1 VLDAP
6 PTESE
11 KTSWAYVAI
20 GVLVVYATIPV
31 ARALRDAVDAKIGRE
46 AFLYLAALLVLIT
59 GIAAFLNLRKRDLP
73 MDAYLWLFGIIG
85 VFGIYIYQL
94 REIPE
99 EAIHI
104 AEFGG
109 LGLLVYRAL
118 SHRMRDHGIYIAAM
132 LIVGIIGIVDE
143 YIQWVVPTR
152 QFDFRDI
159 RTNFIS
165 GVLVQVAIM
174 TGLRP
179 SIIEGFPRARS
190 MSRLCF
196 VAAAGL
202 TLLAIGFQNTPER
215 VSWYAAR
222 HPALLFLM
230 DSESLMAE
238 YGYRYRD
245 RDTGVFRSRFTLEE
259 LDQLE
264 QQRGTEVAH
273 ILDRYIRAEGYRAF
287 LADHSVIRDPYAHE
301 AGVHLFRREYYID
314 RAREGSD
321 RQAEYYNITYRE
333 NQILKIYFGQ
343 SIGQSIHRW
352 NDATEQE
359 VVNHADK
366 SLAYDSAVSANLITR
381 MNVWQVLLVFA
392 TVIIALL
399 GAGWRLNKVHRTG
412 NPA

>member
-1 VLDAP
+1 
-6 PTESE
+6 
-11 KTSWAYVAI
+11 
-20 GVLVVYATIPV
+20 
-31 ARALRDAVDAKIGRE
+31 
-46 AFLYLAALLVLIT
+46 
-59 GIAAFLNLRKRDLP
+59 
-73 MDAYLWLFGIIG
+73 
-85 VFGIYIYQL
+85 
-94 REIPE
+94 
-99 EAIHI
+99 
-104 AEFGG
+104 
-109 LGLLVYRAL
+109 
-118 SHRMRDHGIYIAAM
+118 
-132 LIVGIIGIVDE
+132 
-143 YIQWVVPTR
+143 
-152 QFDFRDI
+152 
-159 RTNFIS
+159 
-165 GVLVQVAIM
+165 
-174 TGLRP
+174 
-179 SIIEGFPRARS
+179 
-190 MSRLCF
+190 
-196 VAAAGL
+196 
-202 TLLAIGFQNTPER
+202 
-215 VSWYAAR
+215 
-222 HPALLFLM
+222 
-230 DSESLMAE
+230 MAE